1 MVKRNVHQLN
11 NVANSTHD
19 EETNTNSLA
28 ESQELL
34 LVGLSASSHELNTV
48 PDKFGGNLE
57 DLLNLIGHFG

>member
-1 MVKRNVHQLN
+1 MCTALVLEMEVNGETQNNRTQLN

-34 LVGLSASSHELNTV
+34 LVGCRESC
-48 PDKFGGNLE
+48 
-57 DLLNLIGHFG
+57 